1 MQALGPVIEPY
12 AMGIYQRCCRI
23 LGNYVLKSK
32 EDQDNVYTLS
42 NFMIR
47 AMDLLTSIFSALKE

>member
-12 AMGIYQRCCRI
+12 AMGIYKRCCRI